1 MKIKEFQDGSYL
13 EYAAGNFDQWCVY
26 MVNPSK
32 NFRRP
37 PLDVDYFGF
46 LREQAKIFGS
56 QKIYDD
62 FVSIYNLTSNQV
74 EGTVLDYIRKISLA
88 GYGEKWLEFEKVYTI
103 LYMGMIAE
111 ENKAVSKVIILLT
124 DGSNN
129 RGDISPMTAAEIA
142 KAMGVRVYT
151 IGITETALS
160 RYIAGSRDPKPEVIA
175 NIATALHTTSDFLLG
190 IENDDFNLHHVRRM
204 IARNASKMTE
214 QEKKELIDALF
225 GEG

>member
-111 ENKAVSKVIILLT
+111 ENKAYTKLGKRIKRLGIYKLLIENE
-124 DGSNN
+124 SVA
-129 RGDISPMTAAEIA
+129 TAANFMRGMRFSEID
-142 KAMGVRVYT
+142 V
-151 IGITETALS
+151 LC
-160 RYIAGSRDPKPEVIA
+160 
-175 NIATALHTTSDFLLG
+175 
-190 IENDDFNLHHVRRM
+190 
-204 IARNASKMTE
+204 
-214 QEKKELIDALF
+214 KKGGF
-225 GEG
+225 

>member
-62 FVSIYNLTSNQV
+62 FVSIYNLTSNQI
-74 EGTVLDYIRKISLA
+74 ERTVLDYIGKISVA
-88 GYGEKWLEFEKVYTI
+88 GYGEKKSGATE
-103 LYMGMIAE
+103 LYKLNDFRGVNRLSSIREAYR
-111 ENKAVSKVIILLT
+111 NKRF
-124 DGSNN
+124 G
-129 RGDISPMTAAEIA
+129 
-142 KAMGVRVYT
+142 
-151 IGITETALS
+151 
-160 RYIAGSRDPKPEVIA
+160 
-175 NIATALHTTSDFLLG
+175 AT
-190 IENDDFNLHHVRRM
+190 M
-204 IARNASKMTE
+204 K
-214 QEKKELIDALF
+214 
-225 GEG
+225 